1 MERFERLHRKGGRK
15 GLASHGLMRWQDL
28 GNTPIAANQRGF
40 SIHNMSSQFTERIER
55 LNNIGI
61 ALSAERNQ
69 AKLLEQILLG
79 AKDITN
85 ADGGTIYSLGDDDQL
100 RFEILRSDSL
110 DLWMGGTSGKPIP
123 FKPIPLRLLDGTP
136 NRSSVVAC
144 AVLDG
149 TTVNIPDAY
158 HAEGFDFSG
167 TRSFDERTGYRST
180 SFLTVPLRNHEH
192 SIIGV
197 LQLLNAR
204 DELGEVVAFN
214 ETDQR
219 LAESLASQAATALTK
234 HQLIDDMKDL
244 LESFIRLIA
253 TAIDEKSP
261 YTGGHCRRVPEL
273 TMMLADAAAKCDSGP
288 LASFE
293 MSENDRYELHLA
305 GWLHDCG
312 KVTTP
317 EWVMDKATKLSSI
330 YDRIHLLETR
340 FHAAKQQLELAALRR
355 IAAGADRATE
365 EQQCLEAQQHL
376 DSDFAFLRRMNTGS
390 EFMVPD
396 DQERVRQI
404 GKKTW
409 IGPDG
414 VEQLLLSSDEVKH
427 LTINKGTLTAEER
440 DIINH
445 HIVATIRMLES
456 LPYPKHLK
464 RIPEFAGGHHER
476 MDGKGYPKGLKR
488 EQMSVQARV
497 MGIADVFE
505 ALTAGDRPYKKA
517 MPLSQAL
524 TILGKMKLDGHID
537 PDLFDIFINQGVYMA
552 YAERFL
558 PSDQIDAIDVTK
570 LPGYQPLT
578 TSS

>member
-1 MERFERLHRKGGRK
+1 MEP
-15 GLASHGLMRWQDL
+15 A
-28 GNTPIAANQRGF
+28 IAALRCVL
-40 SIHNMSSQFTERIER
+40 SLHTMSVPSADFTKRIER

-61 ALSAERNQ
+61 ALSAERDQ
-69 AKLLEQILLG
+69 VKLLEQILLG

-85 ADGGTIYSLGDDDQL
+85 ADGGTIYSLSDDDQL
-100 RFEILRSDSL
+100 RFEILRSDTL
-110 DLWMGGTSGKPIP
+110 GLWLGGTSGKKIP
-123 FKPIPLRLLDGTP
+123 FKPIPLHLLDGTP

-144 AVLDG
+144 SVLDG
-149 TTVNIPDAY
+149 ATVNIPDAY
-158 HAEGFDFSG
+158 HVEGFDFAG
-167 TRSFDERTGYRST
+167 TRAFDERTGYRSI
-180 SFLTVPLRNHEH
+180 SFLTVPLRNHEQT
-192 SIIGV
+192 IIGV

-204 DELGEVVAFN
+204 DEFGQVVPFS

-234 HQLIDDMKDL
+234 GQLIEGMKDM

-273 TMMLADAAAKCDSGP
+273 TMLLADAAAACRQGP
-288 LASFE
+288 LAHFT
-293 MSENDRYELHLA
+293 MSESERYELHLA

-312 KVTTP
+312 KITTP
-317 EWVMDKATKLSSI
+317 EWVMDKATKLSAI
-330 YDRIHLLETR
+330 YDRINVIETR
-340 FHAAKQQLELAALRR
+340 FLAAKREAEIACLKSIIAGGDRAQAKSVCLVTQQQVDDDLQFLRR
-355 IAAGADRATE
+355 I
-365 EQQCLEAQQHL
+365 
-376 DSDFAFLRRMNTGS
+376 NTGG
-390 EFMVPD
+390 EFMQPA
-396 DQERVRQI
+396 DQQRVCAIASR
-404 GKKTW
+404 TW
-409 IGPDG
+409 TAGDG
-414 VEQLLLSSDEVKH
+414 STQPLLTSDEVKH
-427 LTINKGTLTAEER
+427 LTISKGTLTPEER

-497 MGIADVFE
+497 MAIADVFE

-524 TILGKMKLDGHID
+524 AILGKMKLDGHID
-537 PDLFDIFINQGVYMA
+537 PDLFDVFINSGVFMV
-552 YAERFL
+552 YAQRFL
-558 PSDQIDAIDVTK
+558 PPDQIDAVDVTTI
-570 LPGYQPLT
+570 PGYQPLA
-578 TSS
+578 SGA